1 MNKFLKDKSKE
12 EAKEYLFMFIVWL
25 SIVALLGTI
34 AYVAFI
40 SYGYY
45 FLKGLE

>member
-1 MNKFLKDKSKE
+1 MNKFLNDNSKE
-12 EAKEYLFMFIVWL
+12 EAKEYLFMFIVWGFILTL
-25 SIVALLGTI
+25 SGTI
-34 AYVAFI
+34 AYVAFS